1 MTTRFDDK
9 ILPVVRQMMTFSGGN
24 LLSKPVVISNDVDL
38 FCNRYNFDV
47 ELVVRELNCFI
58 PVFFDNHTMVSMND
72 VTHQIKIGD
81 RMSDSTMS
89 SDDASCTMWI
99 CHTFL
104 QPYRLLHQLSSFP
117 TLFAV
122 YKVLVTIAITSAS
135 AERAM
140 SKVKL
145 VKTRLRS
152 RMTDEYFSSLMVI
165 ATEKDLAEKLSSD
178 KIINRLASISP
189 VLRKYLLWS

>member
-1 MTTRFDDK
+1 
-9 ILPVVRQMMTFSGGN
+9 
-24 LLSKPVVISNDVDL
+24 
-38 FCNRYNFDV
+38 
-47 ELVVRELNCFI
+47 
-58 PVFFDNHTMVSMND
+58 MVSMND

-99 CHTFL
+99 RHTFL

-140 SKVKL
+140 NKVKL

-165 ATEKDLAEKLSSD
+165 ATEKDLADKLSSD